1 MWFLWYSSMSWLM
14 WFLWYS
20 SMSWL
25 MWQIV
30 LPFSTVL
37 TFSVY
42 SGSLFRPWE
51 QEGQMSE
58 TSKMCGH
65 RKMF

>member
-1 MWFLWYSSMSWLM
+1 MWFLWH
-14 WFLWYS
+14 S